1 MIKTKTKRL
10 IFASLFFLF
19 LGFSSVLAANDP
31 FGELILPGGNEEV
44 VLPGTTTTTTTEE
57 IVNTETKISDTD
69 KKGGAD
75 YETAPKTGT
84 TETTTTT
91 SSGGSSSGTGLVQ
104 CGNEGGTACTFND
117 LFTTMIRV
125 IDYVFNYVVPFL
137 AILGIVMA
145 AITMMTSNGDPGKFA
160 QGRTAII
167 AIGIGLIIVYLS
179 WTIVKS
185 FIEFLGGQ
193 SWTTQFFK

>member
-1 MIKTKTKRL
+1 MLRTKTKRILLAL
-10 IFASLFFLF
+10 ILFFLF
-19 LGFSSVLAANDP
+19 LSFVPALA
-31 FGELILPGGNEEV
+31 EE
-44 VLPGTTTTTTTEE
+44 
-57 IVNTETKISDTD
+57 
-69 KKGGAD
+69 
-75 YETAPKTGT
+75 
-84 TETTTTT
+84 
-91 SSGGSSSGTGLVQ
+91 TGLVQ

-117 LFTTMIRV
+117 LFTTIVRV
-125 IDYVFNYVVPFL
+125 IDYVFDYVVPFL

-160 QGRTAII
+160 QGKTAII

-193 SWTTQFFK
+193 SWTTQFFKN